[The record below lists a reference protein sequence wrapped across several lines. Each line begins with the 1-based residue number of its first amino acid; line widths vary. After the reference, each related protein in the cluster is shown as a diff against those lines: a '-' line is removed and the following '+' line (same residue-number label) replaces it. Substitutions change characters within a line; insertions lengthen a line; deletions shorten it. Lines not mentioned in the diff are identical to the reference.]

1 MSTLLK
7 FFSRAVQLSY
17 IISGKSGGVTS
28 TRHVFDRAVASFG
41 PHNQELNDI
50 IIAILHLF
58 LIDDNTLNPDNFRQF
73 ATYKET
79 GKPNSK
85 IRQRIP
91 LHEQILKILTRFKF
105 NLPDQDRMG
114 GKKNKLKTKRKAM
127 KTKRKAMKTKRK
139 AMKTRKTRK
148 TRKIRKT
155 RKTNKSKQNNKK
167 KRFTR
172 NISPYKLAN
181 KSRGRRTRKY

>member
-1 MSTLLK
+1 M
-7 FFSRAVQLSY
+7 
-17 IISGKSGGVTS
+17 
-28 TRHVFDRAVASFG
+28 
-41 PHNQELNDI
+41 
-50 IIAILHLF
+50 
-58 LIDDNTLNPDNFRQF
+58 
-73 ATYKET
+73 YKET

-85 IRQRIP
+85 FRQSIP
-91 LHEQILKILTRFKF
+91 LHEKIIDILTAFKF

-139 AMKTRKTRK
+139 AM
-148 TRKIRKT
+148 KIRKT